1 MEATATLERKR
12 PADTMFD
19 DRAAFFEALYEDAFP
34 AAARFVHR
42 MGGDVDDARDVFQ
55 DALIVFYEKL
65 AARNAHIETS
75 HKAYLLGICKHL
87 WVRKAKAKSGE
98 VSFEDW
104 EQSMDVPDMNNEH
117 LSARKL
123 LTLLENA
130 GQKCLDLLKSFY
142 YDRLSIQQVA
152 TRFGFGSERSA
163 TVQKYKC
170 MERVRNEVKSKGWL
184 YEDFTD

>member
-1 MEATATLERKR
+1 MEATATLQRKR
-12 PADTMFD
+12 PAETLFD

-55 DALIVFYEKL
+55 DALILFYEKL
-65 AARNAHIETS
+65 AGGNLHVEISR
-75 HKAYLLGICKHL
+75 KAYLLGICKHL
-87 WVRKAKAKSGE
+87 WIRKAKAKSGE